1 MTELPGDGSLDQGQ
15 TAGGRAESNAEDEGG
30 TASSA
35 AQQSGGEVP
44 KTPNLPPHLA
54 NMVKVTQ
61 KTAKTMLDHSV
72 LKEVVAKTAAKE
84 EEKVAEQIKAK
95 ANEPV
100 KPFEP
105 IENYKIA
112 TPCASMWEGTDP
124 KERYRYCEKCHLQVY
139 DFTGMELPE
148 AEALIFKRESR
159 KNAPLFK
166 RADGKFLTADCP
178 VGVGSKRNLILSIVG
193 GTLLVI
199 CVLAFLMMMPHPKP
213 AVTTEQAPSSE
224 TGKSSTSASVD
235 SSKSLPLPASPA
247 DSRSPDSAAVS
258 GFDQPASGDSYT
270 SAPIINAPKAPDEQT
285 PEWTEPAITP
295 TPAPATPAASPAQPA
310 AAPVQPAAE
319 PASPAD
325 QSVST
330 DDSAPAEPA
339 APAPA
344 SSGVN
349 YYPPSSAPSSR

>member
-15 TAGGRAESNAEDEGG
+15 TGGGQAESNAEAEGAP
-30 TASSA
+30 ASPA
-35 AQQSGGEVP
+35 AQQPGGEVP

-112 TPCASMWEGTDP
+112 TPCSSMWEGTDP

-139 DFTGMELPE
+139 DFTGMELPD

-178 VGVGSKRNLILSIVG
+178 VGVGNKRNLILSIVG

-213 AVTTEQAPSSE
+213 AVTTEQSPSSE
-224 TGKSSTSASVD
+224 AGKSSTSASGD
-235 SSKSLPLPASPA
+235 ANKSLPLPASPTA
-247 DSRSPDSAAVS
+247 APASDAAAVP
-258 GFDQPASGDSYT
+258 GYDQPASGDSYT

-295 TPAPATPAASPAQPA
+295 TPSPASPSPAASQPQPTAAPAQPA
-310 AAPVQPAAE
+310 SE
-319 PASPAD
+319 PANSAD
-325 QSVST
+325 QPGIT

-339 APAPA
+339 APAPTD
-344 SSGVN
+344 SGVK
-349 YYPPSSAPSSR
+349 YYAPSSR